1 MALAPVGD
9 DGTVY
14 GNVGDFIIVST
25 SRTTLVRSSISV
37 EDVEEIQAETVPHR
51 VFFIRYVPYAS
62 FDLQFIEVLVT
73 PIAFAIESILGSG
86 LAVGATF
93 VQDLDAS
100 NLLTNAMEFTVQV
113 QSSKPGISG
122 PFTTTVTIPIQ
133 TLHDTTDFAP
143 FFAGAISNLQA
154 VAG

>member
-51 VFFIRYVPYAS
+51 VFFIRYVPYAN
-62 FDLQFIEVLVT
+62 FDPQYIEVLVT
-73 PIAFAIESILGSG
+73 PISYAIETILAQG
-86 LAVGATF
+86 LAVSAVF
-93 VQDLDAS
+93 VQDLDPS
-100 NLLTNAMEFTVQV
+100 SLLTNAMEFTVSV
-113 QSSKPGISG
+113 AGTKPGIPG
-122 PFTTTVTIPIQ
+122 PFTDTVTIAIQ
-133 TLHDTTDFAP
+133 TLHDTTDYAPLFADVT
-143 FFAGAISNLQA
+143 AKLQA